1 MSKGINK
8 NIHKLSGVY
17 EIRNTLNNK
26 RYIGS
31 SINIYRRWRD
41 HKRMLNLS
49 VHPNKHLQSAWNK
62 YGEKHFV
69 FKILETC
76 EPIKDTILFLEQKYL
91 DLKPEYNN
99 SPTAGSNL
107 GWKPT
112 EEFRA
117 KCRERMKGKMN
128 IPKEIVKLGIHKAT
142 EVKKKP
148 VLQYTKDGNF
158 IAEYS
163 SQKEAALLVFGDE
176 RYHKSISGCC
186 RGDRKEAKG
195 YIWRYKTDNYPNKI
209 KPCLADRYKNNK
221 KAVYQID
228 PTTEEII
235 AEYSSIKEAAMQF
248 SESTHSSISLCCNG
262 KYKTAFGFKWKYK
275 N

>member
-8 NIHKLSGVY
+8 NTHKLSGVY

-117 KCRERMKGKMN
+117 
-128 IPKEIVKLGIHKAT
+128 
-142 EVKKKP
+142 
-148 VLQYTKDGNF
+148 
-158 IAEYS
+158 
-163 SQKEAALLVFGDE
+163 
-176 RYHKSISGCC
+176 SGCC

-209 KPCLADRYKNNK
+209 KLCLADRYKNNK

-228 PTTEEII
+228 PATEEII
-235 AEYSSIKEAAMQF
+235 AEYSSTKEAAMQF
-248 SESTHSSISLCCNG
+248 SKSTYSSISLCCNG

>member
-17 EIRNTLNNK
+17 EI
-26 RYIGS
+26 
-31 SINIYRRWRD
+31 
-41 HKRMLNLS
+41 
-49 VHPNKHLQSAWNK
+49 
-62 YGEKHFV
+62 
-69 FKILETC
+69 
-76 EPIKDTILFLEQKYL
+76 
-91 DLKPEYNN
+91 
-99 SPTAGSNL
+99 
-107 GWKPT
+107 
-112 EEFRA
+112 
-117 KCRERMKGKMN
+117 
-128 IPKEIVKLGIHKAT
+128 GIHKAT

-163 SQKEAALLVFGDE
+163 SQKEAALLVFGNE

-228 PTTEEII
+228 PATEEII
-235 AEYSSIKEAAMQF
+235 AEYSSTKEAAMQF
-248 SESTHSSISLCCNG
+248 SKSTYSSISLCCNG

>member
-8 NIHKLSGVY
+8 NTHKLSGVY

-62 YGEKHFV
+62 YGEKH
-69 FKILETC
+69 
-76 EPIKDTILFLEQKYL
+76 
-91 DLKPEYNN
+91 
-99 SPTAGSNL
+99 
-107 GWKPT
+107 
-112 EEFRA
+112 
-117 KCRERMKGKMN
+117 
-128 IPKEIVKLGIHKAT
+128 
-142 EVKKKP
+142 
-148 VLQYTKDGNF
+148 KDGNF

-163 SQKEAALLVFGDE
+163 SQKEAALLVFGNE

-209 KPCLADRYKNNK
+209 KLCLADRYKNNK

-228 PTTEEII
+228 PATEEII
-235 AEYSSIKEAAMQF
+235 AEYSSTKEAAMQF
-248 SESTHSSISLCCNG
+248 SKSTYSSISLCCNG

-275 N
+275 NYDNKIDINQNSDS

>member
-1 MSKGINK
+1 MLKGINK
-8 NIHKLSGVY
+8 NTRKLSGVY
-17 EIRNTLNNK
+17 EIRNALNNK

-49 VHPNKHLQSAWNK
+49 VHPNKHLQAAWNK

-76 EPIKDTILFLEQKYL
+76 EPIKDTIL
-91 DLKPEYNN
+91 
-99 SPTAGSNL
+99 
-107 GWKPT
+107 
-112 EEFRA
+112 
-117 KCRERMKGKMN
+117 
-128 IPKEIVKLGIHKAT
+128 
-142 EVKKKP
+142 
-148 VLQYTKDGNF
+148 
-158 IAEYS
+158 
-163 SQKEAALLVFGDE
+163 VFGNE

-195 YIWRYKTDNYPNKI
+195 YIWKYKTDNYPNKI
-209 KPCLADRYKNNK
+209 KPCLEDRYKNNK

-228 PTTEEII
+228 PITEEII
-235 AEYSSIKEAAMQF
+235 AEYSSTKEAAMQF
-248 SESTHSSISLCCNG
+248 SKSTYSSISLCCNG